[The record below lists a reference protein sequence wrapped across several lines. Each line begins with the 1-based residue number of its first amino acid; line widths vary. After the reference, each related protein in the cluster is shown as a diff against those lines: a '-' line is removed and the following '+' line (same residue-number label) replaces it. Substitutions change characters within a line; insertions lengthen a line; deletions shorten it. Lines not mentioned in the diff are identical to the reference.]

1 MVCFPDLTS
10 QFLFQFENVVSFDVM
25 NVIDDHFMSTLKD
38 VLNAVGEIRSD
49 VCFYNVVVIF

>member
-49 VCFYNVVVIF
+49 VCF